1 MPVVCAWLTA
11 GKAETMS
18 GIGGI
23 APAER
28 DLSRR
33 RDRQAAVV
41 LAVTAAVTMF
51 ILFPLGLVIGLIATA
66 DAHVSGARGAF
77 WAPS

>member
-1 MPVVCAWLTA
+1 VTA
-11 GKAETMS
+11 VPFNA
-18 GIGGI
+18 GGI

-66 DAHVSGARGAF
+66 YAHLSGARGAF